1 MPQDALALL
10 QQKSV
15 LIVNFNPQDELNFD
29 SRFNAFNFSK
39 NVATSVEQ
47 SKSYLQIKK
56 FDLIISFWENID
68 NENIFELLSFVRN
81 NEQNYKIPFIVI
93 SNIITPVLI
102 DKLIKHGITEY
113 IVPPFNQ
120 AILTE
125 RLLHAINFPIRN
137 QPQAIA
143 DKFKSSRF
151 AAKTTLEEIQILV
164 VDDVAMNI
172 EIIIGILKPT
182 YKVKAANNASSAMTV
197 CLSNSPPDIILL
209 DIMMPDIDGLT
220 FCKQLKRNPL
230 TQNIRVIFTT
240 ALSEVSDVIKGF
252 ELGAVDY
259 ITKPIIPEILSARV
273 KTHCQLILQHH
284 AMQWQIDNLIRK
296 TRE

>member
-1 MPQDALALL
+1 MPQNALALL
-10 QQKSV
+10 QKKSV
-15 LIVNFNPQDELNFD
+15 LIVNFSSQNDLNFD
-29 SRFNAFNFSK
+29 SRFDAYNFSK
-39 NVATSVEQ
+39 NVAASIEQ

-56 FDLIISFWENID
+56 FDLIICFWQNLD
-68 NENIFELLSFVRN
+68 DASVFELLSFVRN
-81 NEQNYKIPFIVI
+81 NEDIYKIPFIVI
-93 SNIITPVLI
+93 SDIIDPVLI
-102 DKLIKHGITEY
+102 DKLIKHGVTEY

-120 AILTE
+120 TILTE

-137 QPQAIA
+137 QPQDIPN
-143 DKFKSSRF
+143 KLKNRRF
-151 AAKTTLEEIQILV
+151 AAKTTLKEIQILV

-172 EIIIGILKPT
+172 EIIVGILKPQ

-197 CLSNSPPDIILL
+197 CLSNTPPDIILL

-240 ALSEVSDVIKGF
+240 ALSEVNDVIKGF
-252 ELGAVDY
+252 EFGAVDY
-259 ITKPIIPEILSARV
+259 ITKPVIPEILSARV

-284 AMQWQIDNLIRK
+284 AMQWQIDNLIRNN
-296 TRE
+296 